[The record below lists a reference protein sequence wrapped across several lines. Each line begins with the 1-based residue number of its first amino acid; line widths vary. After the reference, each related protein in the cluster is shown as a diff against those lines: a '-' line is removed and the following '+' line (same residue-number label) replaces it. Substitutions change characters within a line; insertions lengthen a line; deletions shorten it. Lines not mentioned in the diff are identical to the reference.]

1 MTSIDIITSGE
12 GNSHEG
18 LRASET
24 FKCHTPFLIRG
35 EAKGIHTYRVTRLS
49 VTNERCSDVYRILC
63 RLYPRLTSMPTIFF
77 DAQNFRPL
85 TEGKLP
91 RIWYNR
97 VSKARPDGRA
107 FAFKDQGLQVQSPD
121 LGLLF

>member
-24 FKCHTPFLIRG
+24 FKCHTPFLIRERRRESTRTG
-35 EAKGIHTYRVTRLS
+35 KAASAANEQRSDEPNLEQTLPEIDFNANYFFRSAKLPS
-49 VTNERCSDVYRILC
+49 
-63 RLYPRLTSMPTIFF
+63 
-77 DAQNFRPL
+77 L